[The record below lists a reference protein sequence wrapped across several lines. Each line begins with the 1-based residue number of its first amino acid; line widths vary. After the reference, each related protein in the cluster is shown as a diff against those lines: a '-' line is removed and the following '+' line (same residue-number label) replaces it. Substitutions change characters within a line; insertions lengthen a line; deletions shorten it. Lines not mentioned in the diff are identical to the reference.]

1 MSHSRTS
8 SWREGLDAG
17 DLSAESLVHD
27 ALARIGQLEDS
38 LHALTHVAAE
48 RGLAQ
53 ARLADQ
59 RLRRGERGPLLGL
72 PVILKDNLDW
82 QGIPTTNASRI
93 SGGFTPPRN
102 STVVERL
109 IQAGAI
115 PIAKANMD
123 EFAMGSSG
131 EHSAFGPAHNPWDL
145 SRSPGGSSSGSVV
158 SVAAGYAPFA
168 LGSDTGGSVRLPA
181 AFCNTTALRPTYG
194 VLSRNGLTAM
204 ASSLD
209 QVGPIARSAE
219 EVALLL
225 SALAGRDPLDATS
238 LDLPGQERLNALQ
251 PAPLKGLKLGIPKE
265 YFGPGIESGTRYRIE
280 GALQHFAARGAELI
294 ELSLPHTELA
304 LDTYYLINTSEVSSN
319 LSRFDGVRFG
329 RRHPGDTLQALISG
343 SRDEGFGT
351 EAKRRIL
358 LGAFCLSKG
367 HFEAF
372 YLKALKA
379 RRLIA
384 EDFRQ
389 AFTQVDLI
397 AAPVSPGVAFPLG
410 SRTQDPLSMYLAD
423 IFTVTA
429 ALAGIPAL
437 AFPVGLDE
445 GLPTGIQLLG
455 PPLAD
460 VKVLETAHA
469 YQMETDHHLLV
480 SPFIQEQLHGL

>member
-1 MSHSRTS
+1 MSHDRIPSLRA
-8 SWREGLDAG
+8 GLDAG
-17 DLSAESLVHD
+17 DLSAEFLTRSALERTERLEGGLKALIQVRPDRSL
-27 ALARIGQLEDS
+27 ALAQE
-38 LHALTHVAAE
+38 
-48 RGLAQ
+48 
-53 ARLADQ
+53 ADR
-59 RLRRGERGPLLGL
+59 RLRKGETGALLGI
-72 PVILKDNLDW
+72 PFVLKDNLDW
-82 QGIPTTNASRI
+82 EGVPTTNASRLCG
-93 SGGFTPPRN
+93 SYTPIRN
-102 STVVERL
+102 ATVVDRL
-109 IQAGAI
+109 IRAGAI
-115 PIAKANMD
+115 PLAKANMD

-131 EHSAFGPAHNPWDL
+131 EHSAFGPTRNPWAPD
-145 SRSPGGSSSGSVV
+145 RSPGGSSSGSVA

-181 AFCNTTALRPTYG
+181 AFCNATALRPTFG
-194 VLSRNGLTAM
+194 ALSRSGLTAM
-204 ASSLD
+204 ANSLD
-209 QVGPIARSAE
+209 QVGPVARSAE
-219 EVALLL
+219 EVALAF
-225 SALAGRDPLDATS
+225 SVMAGRDPLDATS
-238 LDLPGQERLNALQ
+238 LELPGLERLSSLR
-251 PAPLKGLKLGIPKE
+251 PADLKGLKLGIPKE
-265 YFGPGIESGTRYRIE
+265 YFGPGIESGTRTRIE
-280 GALQHFAARGAELI
+280 AALQHFAARGVELLEI
-294 ELSLPHTELA
+294 SLPHTELA

-329 RRHPGDTLQALISG
+329 ARRSGDTLLELIAG
-343 SRDEGFGT
+343 SRDAGFGM

-384 EDFRQ
+384 EDFRK

-397 AAPVSPGVAFPLG
+397 AAPVSPGVAFALG